1 MRGRLIRK
9 KLQSPI
15 TKPPLFPL
23 SPHCLF
29 SHPQKCSGGII
40 DKQPTSSK
48 NNFILC
54 MWRCQWSYIHFK
66 YNNKISKIIRAY
78 LPMHYT
84 THQLDK
90 PFLSLIQ
97 GTLSVCTWT
106 ILTSK
111 CPHMILFGPKLLPFL
126 SLSASPNR
134 GNVCKT
140 NWNQIS
146 AQCQLCPKL

>member
-66 YNNKISKIIRAY
+66 YDNKISRLSEPIYQCTIRPTNLTNHFKSNPGNALCLY
-78 LPMHYT
+78 MNNPH
-84 THQLDK
+84 
-90 PFLSLIQ
+90 IQ
-97 GTLSVCTWT
+97 MPPHDPVRPQTSPISITLC
-106 ILTSK
+106 LT
-111 CPHMILFGPKLLPFL
+111 
-126 SLSASPNR
+126 
-134 GNVCKT
+134 
-140 NWNQIS
+140 
-146 AQCQLCPKL
+146 

>member
-1 MRGRLIRK
+1 MRGRLMRK
-9 KLQSPI
+9 NCRVLSPNPPFFHCLHIVFSPI
-15 TKPPLFPL
+15 HKNAVGESLIN
-23 SPHCLF
+23 S
-29 SHPQKCSGGII
+29 
-40 DKQPTSSK
+40 QPVP
-48 NNFILC
+48 
-54 MWRCQWSYIHFK
+54 
-66 YNNKISKIIRAY
+66 KII
-78 LPMHYT
+78 LSFVCGGVNEVIYT
-84 THQLDK
+84 SNTIIKFQDYPSLSTNALYD
-90 PFLSLIQ
+90 PPTWQTILSLIQ
-97 GTLSVCTWT
+97 GTLCVCTWT